1 MKIASYV
8 RDLPFGRKLKGAIL
22 LVSLSAILSACSAF
36 FTYQWVSIREV
47 FSRHV
52 EVMTEIVGDQTA
64 AALEF
69 KQVPQAEQILRT
81 LKAEPQIV
89 AAALYDREGRLFA
102 SYLRTGVPADKI
114 PARLQGTGR
123 SRDGRDLLVVHPV
136 RSDAEPLGVILLRSD
151 LSDAWRRMVSDV
163 ATIFIVLAVATLA
176 ALWLSNPLGGLLIR
190 PVARLA
196 EAVDTVAKG
205 QDFSV
210 RVQGPGSGDELGR
223 LLARFNDMLAEIQA
237 RDVALGRARADLEV
251 RVEERTRE
259 LEEAN
264 RELERF
270 SYSVSHDLKAPLR
283 SIDGYNRIL
292 LEECAPSLEPRAKDY
307 LERSVAAAGRMGTLI
322 DDFLKLARLARAE
335 VRSRSLD
342 LSAIATDVCA
352 ELRERDPG
360 RDVTCAI
367 APGLRAAGD
376 PALVRV
382 VLENLMG
389 NAWKFTSRN
398 PKARIEFGA
407 REGAFFVRDDGAG
420 FDMAFRDKLFKP
432 FERLHA
438 GQDYAGT
445 GIGLAT
451 VRRIVE
457 RHGGRVWAEGAVG
470 KGATFY
476 FTLGTGAGR

>member
-1 MKIASYV
+1 MKLTTYV

-22 LVSLSAILSACSAF
+22 LVSLTAILSACVAF

-52 EVMTEIVGDQTA
+52 EVMAEVVGGQTG

-69 KQVPQAEQILRT
+69 KQAPQAEEILRT
-81 LKAEPQIV
+81 LKAEPQIM
-89 AAALYDREGRLFA
+89 AAALYDREGRVFA
-102 SYLRTGVPADKI
+102 SYLRDRVPVDAV
-114 PARLQGTGR
+114 PPGPRSAGR
-123 SRDGRDLLVVHPV
+123 YRDGRDLLVFRAI
-136 RSDAEPLGVILLRSD
+136 RSDTEPAGHILLRSD
-151 LSDAWRRMVSDV
+151 MSDAWKRVFSDV
-163 ATIFIVLAVATLA
+163 LTVFIVLTTATLV
-176 ALWLSNPLGGLLIR
+176 ALWLSNPLGSILLR
-190 PVARLA
+190 PVVRLA

-205 QDFSV
+205 QDYSV

-237 RDVALGRARADLEV
+237 RDVALGRARAELEA

-292 LEECAPSLEPRAKDY
+292 LEEFATSLDPRAKDY
-307 LERSVAAAGRMGTLI
+307 LERSVTAAGRMGRLI
-322 DDFLKLARLARAE
+322 DDFLKLARLSRAE
-335 VRSRSLD
+335 VRARPLD
-342 LSAIATDVCA
+342 LSALASDVCA
-352 ELRERDPG
+352 ELKEREPART
-360 RDVTCAI
+360 VTCVVT
-367 APGLRAAGD
+367 PGLGGTGD

-398 PKARIEFGA
+398 PSARIEFGA
-407 REGAFFVRDDGAG
+407 QGPAFFIRDDGAG
-420 FDMAFRDKLFKP
+420 FDMAFKDKLFKP

-451 VRRIVE
+451 VRRIIE
-457 RHGGRVWAEGAVG
+457 RHGGRVWAEGEVG

-476 FTLGTGAGR
+476 FTLGPAAAR